1 MSFVAPSASGAAP
14 SRAVPSGAGA
24 TLPARLSPIFG
35 SPVRAGVALI
45 GVLVGL
51 AVARGAFDSI
61 DARTAWEAASWPQL
75 YPVTWSVE
83 STKYVY
89 PPPLAEALGL
99 LRFIPWPIF
108 IVGWMTLLFA
118 TFGFVARRWALPLIA
133 LGTAYFALPQV
144 LPPVTSTVLGWLLIG
159 NVQILLAAVTILGFR
174 WPAIWALAT
183 LTKVGPGIGLL
194 WFALRR
200 EWWSLAQALLATAII
215 GLISFIAWPSS
226 WFEWVAFLQRNASAP
241 PPVPVVPVPF
251 VLRLAMST
259 ALIAWGAMTN
269 RRWTVPVA
277 AGWASPQL
285 YEYSYLVI
293 WLAAIPLLADRH
305 RRWTS
310 SSSVRSLI
318 ARLRGNGSP
327 SNAGA

>member
-1 MSFVAPSASGAAP
+1 MNLVARSASGAAP
-14 SRAVPSGAGA
+14 SVAGD
-24 TLPARLSPIFG
+24 TVSARLSLALG
-35 SPVRAGVALI
+35 SPSRVGVVLV

-89 PPPLAEALGL
+89 PPPLAEALSL
-99 LRFIPWPIF
+99 FRFIPWPIF
-108 IVGWMTLLFA
+108 IVGWMTFLFA

-133 LGTAYFALPQV
+133 LGAVYFALPEV
-144 LPPVTSTVLGWLLIG
+144 LPPVTSTILGWLLIG

-174 WPAIWALAT
+174 WPALWALAT

-215 GLISFIAWPSS
+215 GLVSFIAWPGS

-241 PPVPVVPVPF
+241 SPVPIEPVPF

-305 RRWTS
+305 RRSTS
-310 SSSVRSLI
+310 SSSVRSLV
-318 ARLRGNGSP
+318 ARFRGNRSM
-327 SNAGA
+327 SNADS